1 MLKCSALYKND
12 CFLAETLKKSANNT
26 LKKRKKFYVK
36 HTIDPKTADI
46 HKTI

>member
-1 MLKCSALYKND
+1 MLKCSTLYKND
-12 CFLAETLKKSANNT
+12 CFLGETLKKSANNT

-36 HTIDPKTADI
+36 LTIDPKTADI

>member
-1 MLKCSALYKND
+1 MLNWNIIYKD
-12 CFLAETLKKSANNT
+12 ECFLAETLKKSANNT

-36 HTIDPKTADI
+36 LTIDPKTADI